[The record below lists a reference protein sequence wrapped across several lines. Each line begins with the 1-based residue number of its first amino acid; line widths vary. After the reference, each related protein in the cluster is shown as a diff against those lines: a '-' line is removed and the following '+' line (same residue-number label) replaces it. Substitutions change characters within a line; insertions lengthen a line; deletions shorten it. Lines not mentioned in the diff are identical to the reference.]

1 MKNETDFFTQVEKT
15 IKSRERRFKHL
26 MSKNKCGDAI
36 AVAEEFFEWID
47 PENVDDVFYIDTH
60 ELEELYLE
68 KQQS

>member
-26 MSKNKCGDAI
+26 MSKNKCADAI

-47 PENVDDVFYIDTH
+47 PENVDDVFYIDMNDLEALYH
-60 ELEELYLE
+60 E
-68 KQQS
+68 KSR